1 MLDLIPAGICGVMP
15 GLAVS
20 DLLVKVFQ
28 LATNNEMEEAH
39 KIFEGVLPQIVFSLQ
54 HLELFHHAEKRLLAA
69 RGIVGETVVRQL
81 TLRPDKHL
89 EDRILFL
96 NRQILNLLDR
106 LGLPHNPIVVE

>member
-1 MLDLIPAGICGVMP
+1 
-15 GLAVS
+15 
-20 DLLVKVFQ
+20 
-28 LATNNEMEEAH
+28 
-39 KIFEGVLPQIVFSLQ
+39 
-54 HLELFHHAEKRLLAA
+54 
-69 RGIVGETVVRQL
+69 VRQL